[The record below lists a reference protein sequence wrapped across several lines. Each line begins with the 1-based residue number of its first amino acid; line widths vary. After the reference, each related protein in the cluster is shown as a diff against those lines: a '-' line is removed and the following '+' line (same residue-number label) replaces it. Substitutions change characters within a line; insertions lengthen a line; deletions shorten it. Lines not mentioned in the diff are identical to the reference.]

1 MGDPFK
7 DLEKDLTSLMHIVAA
22 GGDGRK
28 EPAFER
34 VAIDADVTEVTAV
47 DGAAGDGDSAVDAA
61 LHGGAIH
68 DPAAGIPH
76 DASPAQP
83 SGLPKRGPGA
93 PLGNQNA
100 LKHGLYSRVLT
111 PEQRESLYY
120 AEDAKFLDKEIV
132 ILRMKLET
140 LLADPNTDTDL
151 FLRALGML
159 SRMVRINDN
168 IQFGP

>member
-28 EPAFER
+28 ESAFER
-34 VAIDADVTEVTAV
+34 VAIDADGTEVAAV

-61 LHGGAIH
+61 LH
-68 DPAAGIPH
+68 AGSPH

-159 SRMVRINDN
+159 SRMVRINDHM
-168 IQFGP
+168 QFGP

>member
-28 EPAFER
+28 ESAFER
-34 VAIDADVTEVTAV
+34 VAIDADGTEVAAV

-61 LHGGAIH
+61 LH
-68 DPAAGIPH
+68 AGIPH

-132 ILRMKLET
+132 VLRMKLET
-140 LLADPNTDTDL
+140 LLADPTTDPDL

>member
-28 EPAFER
+28 ESAFER
-34 VAIDADVTEVTAV
+34 VAIDADGTEVAAV

-68 DPAAGIPH
+68 DPAAGSPH

-159 SRMVRINDN
+159 SRMVRINDHM
-168 IQFGP
+168 QFGP

>member
-28 EPAFER
+28 ESAFER
-34 VAIDADVTEVTAV
+34 VAIDADGTEVA
-47 DGAAGDGDSAVDAA
+47 AVDAA
-61 LHGGAIH
+61 LHAGAIH

-140 LLADPNTDTDL
+140 LLADPTTDPDL

-159 SRMVRINDN
+159 SRMVRINDY

>member
-34 VAIDADVTEVTAV
+34 VAIDADVTEVAAV

-61 LHGGAIH
+61 LHGGS
-68 DPAAGIPH
+68 PH

-140 LLADPNTDTDL
+140 LLADPNMDTDL